1 MKTTHTKTQTT
12 STHWHTR
19 GDAKLYGTNC
29 VMASVSRS
37 RSLPAVLKLA
47 VGQVGGE
54 RERERMGV
62 VLMICR
68 RRRRGRG
75 GAASR
80 RGAPPPASRSL
91 ADIPSSGFGKRM
103 EKRGVGFFFFWLDLV
118 FGRASVQAVGF
129 VAKILPIP
137 KIVSPVF
144 LISKKLP
151 FSNYLA
157 QLVDTTLVAKQI
169 IA

>member
-1 MKTTHTKTQTT
+1 
-12 STHWHTR
+12 
-19 GDAKLYGTNC
+19 
-29 VMASVSRS
+29 
-37 RSLPAVLKLA
+37 
-47 VGQVGGE
+47 
-54 RERERMGV
+54 
-62 VLMICR
+62 
-68 RRRRGRG
+68 
-75 GAASR
+75 
-80 RGAPPPASRSL
+80 
-91 ADIPSSGFGKRM
+91 
-103 EKRGVGFFFFWLDLV
+103 LDLV

-144 LISKKLP
+144 LISKKLA

>member
-1 MKTTHTKTQTT
+1 
-12 STHWHTR
+12 
-19 GDAKLYGTNC
+19 
-29 VMASVSRS
+29 
-37 RSLPAVLKLA
+37 
-47 VGQVGGE
+47 
-54 RERERMGV
+54 
-62 VLMICR
+62 MICR

-103 EKRGVGFFFFWLDLV
+103 EKRGVGFFFLLDLV

-144 LISKKLP
+144 LISKKLA

-169 IA
+169 IP

>member
-54 RERERMGV
+54 REREREWEWYSWFVAGGV
-62 VLMICR
+62 EAAAALRLGVELLHLQAAASPTSPHR
-68 RRRRGRG
+68 DSGREWRRGG
-75 GAASR
+75 W
-80 RGAPPPASRSL
+80 
-91 ADIPSSGFGKRM
+91 
-103 EKRGVGFFFFWLDLV
+103 FFFLLDLV

-144 LISKKLP
+144 LISKKLA

>member
-1 MKTTHTKTQTT
+1 
-12 STHWHTR
+12 
-19 GDAKLYGTNC
+19 
-29 VMASVSRS
+29 MASVSRS

-54 RERERMGV
+54 RERENGSGTHDLSPEASRP
-62 VLMICR
+62 R
-68 RRRRGRG
+68 RRCVSAWSSSTCKPQPRRHPLIGIREENGEEG
-75 GAASR
+75 GW
-80 RGAPPPASRSL
+80 
-91 ADIPSSGFGKRM
+91 
-103 EKRGVGFFFFWLDLV
+103 FFFFLLDLV

-144 LISKKLP
+144 LISKKLA

-169 IA
+169 IP